1 MFNENVSDS
10 NTNSKKSETFG
21 GTLIFVFIIC
31 LVCAALVSIAAVGLK
46 PLQTANKLLDKQTKI
61 LEASNLLARVTL
73 ENIDADGQAKISE
86 SKAIVA
92 AYNKYVVAKMID
104 LDSGAIIDGTSHADI
119 EIFDERAASR
129 DVANSQKLKND
140 VAGINRR
147 ANHAVIYLVNNERG
161 QLETI
166 VLPIVGSGLWDL
178 MYGFVGLETD
188 LSTIRSL
195 IYSDHKETPGLGALI
210 TNDKWK
216 SYWPGKKLYNAD
228 HKLMINIVKGGAKK
242 GDIHGVDAISGA
254 TLTSNGVK
262 NSLHFWF
269 GEQGY
274 GPFIAKFRNVASK
287 GGLN

>member
-1 MFNENVSDS
+1 MSS
-10 NTNSKKSETFG
+10 NKETFG
-21 GTLIFVFIIC
+21 KTLGFVFVVC
-31 LVCAALVSIAAVGLK
+31 LVCAALVSVSAITLK
-46 PLQTANKLLDKQTKI
+46 PLQMANKLLDKQTKI
-61 LEASNLLARVTL
+61 LEASNLLKKTL
-73 ENIDADGQAKISE
+73 SENIDVEGKAKVSE
-86 SKAIVA
+86 SKAIVT
-92 AYNKYVVAKMID
+92 AYNKYVAAKMIN
-104 LDSGAIIDGTSHADI
+104 LDSG
-119 EIFDERAASR
+119 EIVEGDVDSFDERSAAR
-129 DVANSQKLKND
+129 DLANSQKLKND

-147 ANHAVIYLVNNERG
+147 ANNAVIYLVNDDAG
-161 QLETI
+161 KLQTV

-188 LSTIRSL
+188 LSTVRSL

-216 SYWPGKKLYNAD
+216 SYWPGKKVYNAD
-228 HKLMINIVKGGAKK
+228 NKLMINIVKGGAKV

-274 GPFIAKFRNVASK
+274 GPFIAKFHNTISE
-287 GGLN
+287 GGLE